1 MDKQKLTKWGAIA
14 MTVVILVAIYSQ
26 IDLRALAG
34 VFVNI
39 HPWYFALA
47 MSVFLLQFFVT
58 ALRWRVMLVGIH
70 PMTVWGAFKMVMAG
84 KALNAI
90 APSKLGE
97 MSKAYFLK
105 KEGATELAP
114 ALSAVVL
121 EKVLDMA
128 GLCAVLL
135 IGAIF
140 WRDTG
145 NPTWWVAM
153 LIGAGFILATAVL
166 LVVPLEPLGRLFT
179 RLHPKLEKVAK
190 LLRGWDDVLRRW
202 KEHPAAFVSIL
213 LLSVL
218 LWSVHV
224 LQLYLFFPSLRQTVP
239 VAFTVANIPLAIF
252 VGLLPLTFA
261 GMGTRDAAFIF
272 LFSPYASAA
281 AMAGVGLLASMRYWV
296 DTLVGIPFF
305 HLYAS
310 KSAGAKTQGPGGGA
324 RPLGSE

>member
-14 MTVVILVAIYSQ
+14 LTGVILAVIYSR
-26 IDLRALAG
+26 IDLGALVGLFA
-34 VFVNI
+34 NI
-39 HPWYFALA
+39 HPWYFAAA
-47 MSVFLLQFFVT
+47 MSVFVLQFFVT

-105 KEGATELAP
+105 KEGATELGP

-135 IGAIF
+135 IGALF

-153 LIGAGFILATAVL
+153 LISGGFIVATAVL
-166 LVVPLEPLGRLFT
+166 LIVPLKPLGALFT
-179 RLHPKLEKVAK
+179 RIHPKLEKIEK
-190 LLRGWDDVLRRW
+190 LMRGWDDVLDRW
-202 KEHPAAFVSIL
+202 KDHPAAFASIL
-213 LLSVL
+213 VLSVV

-224 LQLYLFFPSLRQTVP
+224 LQISLFFPTLRQSVP

-272 LFSPYASAA
+272 LFAPYAGAP

-296 DTLVGIPFF
+296 DTVVGIPFF
-305 HLYAS
+305 NLYAT
-310 KSAGAKTQGPGGGA
+310 KAVGTRTQTEREAP
-324 RPLGSE
+324 EET